1 LAFSRR
7 DILCSLDIGASVGN
21 GCGISQIASST
32 RFAGG
37 EWEVGEYG
45 YGDFVYEE
53 GIYEGLSANKN
64 SRMRKMARNANE
76 ASGRRLIGLGLDTL
90 CALKRLASSMV
101 GESRSN
107 REREGER
114 APLLVM
120 EDVLESGE
128 VKKPHLAGWR
138 GR

>member
-1 LAFSRR
+1 LAFPRR
-7 DILCSLDIGASVGN
+7 DILCGLDIGASVGN
-21 GCGISQIASST
+21 GCGLSQIASPT

-45 YGDFVYEE
+45 YGGFVNEE

-64 SRMRKMARNANE
+64 CRMRTVARNANE
-76 ASGRRLIGLGLDTL
+76 ASGRRLIGLGLDTS
-90 CALKRLASSMV
+90 CALKRLVLSMT

-107 REREGER
+107 REGEGER
-114 APLLVM
+114 APLPVM
-120 EDVLESGE
+120 EDVLGSGE
-128 VKKPHLAGWR
+128 VKRPHLAGWR